1 MAESTRTRR
10 SDTEHGSIIPN
21 LIERMFGV
29 AEVFTNRLMDIL
41 SSSTEALINRAV
53 QRLLILLLLGVGIV
67 FILSGSADMLDQLLR
82 IPGMGQIVVG
92 MILLFVTSSVLLVTR
107 NK

>member
-1 MAESTRTRR
+1 
-10 SDTEHGSIIPN
+10 
-21 LIERMFGV
+21 MFGV